1 MGESEVGIEVYTGV
15 SKLQHAIEELGR
27 KINEMLVSARSS
39 KCGAEMKALLIEI
52 RVQKNNQERVKKRFD
67 KFLSRFC
74 QKHDHQ
80 CLEVFMSSD
89 KGFEELKEA
98 IEGFKREADDMKERI
113 NHLMVKF
120 GKSRDSGDSDVGV
133 WTAVGG
139 QENGKDEAL
148 ILDMGIKWMKIEEEF
163 YDYEKPG
170 NPGDATDVD
179 FGFWRSEGLVVQEG
193 YVDKKMNELPLEF
206 EGQEQDTSVVIS
218 DFEEIEAEVELKKVM
233 GLEGKMR
240 ALMEG
245 REILLEKYNDQDV
258 EKKNLMKWIR
268 DCEAPGK
275 EWIALK
281 EMKDRAVELGADV
294 CRMLGDLMFRLS
306 EREEVL
312 AKFHEFKSALQS
324 LTDNKSF
331 MVTKKLISA
340 LEIADGEIRKREE
353 VRLRKNKSNSGSSA
367 AGKQTDTSEEKL
379 KKSISEGSQVDEL
392 LLQFYHEV
400 YQLDWM
406 LNNPGLPESKVLYPP
421 KTDLKQ
427 YEKALKGIEKEV
439 KKLKEK
445 SSSIFAS
452 EVLNFES
459 FWKRVVEMKINDLWC
474 GLEVSDD

>member
-15 SKLQHAIEELGR
+15 SKLQHAIEELAR

-139 QENGKDEAL
+139 QREWACRARRLRG
-148 ILDMGIKWMKIEEEF
+148 
-163 YDYEKPG
+163 
-170 NPGDATDVD
+170 
-179 FGFWRSEGLVVQEG
+179 QE
-193 YVDKKMNELPLEF
+193 MNELPLEF

-268 DCEAPGK
+268 DSEAPGK

-406 LNNPGLPESKVLYPP
+406 LNNPGLPESKCYIHR
-421 KTDLKQ
+421 KQ
-427 YEKALKGIEKEV
+427 I
-439 KKLKEK
+439 
-445 SSSIFAS
+445 
-452 EVLNFES
+452 LNNMR
-459 FWKRVVEMKINDLWC
+459 KH
-474 GLEVSDD
+474 